1 MKNIG
6 LEPMTQTEP
15 KYHLPSP
22 LFYIIISLDY
32 DANID
37 TKI

>member
-1 MKNIG
+1 MKNTG
-6 LEPMTQTEP
+6 LEPMTQTEV
-15 KYHLPSP
+15 SP
-22 LFYIIISLDY
+22 LSCIIISLDY

>member
-1 MKNIG
+1 MKNTG
-6 LEPMTQTEP
+6 LEPMTQTEVSP
-15 KYHLPSP
+15 PSP